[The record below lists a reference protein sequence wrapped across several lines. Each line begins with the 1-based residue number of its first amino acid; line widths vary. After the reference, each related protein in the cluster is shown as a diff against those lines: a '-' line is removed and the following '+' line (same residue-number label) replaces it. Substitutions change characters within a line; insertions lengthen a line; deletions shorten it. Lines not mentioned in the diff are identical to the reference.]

1 MTPADCKVGNEL
13 ITAEFGP
20 LTIAD
25 TVRWAGVQENVER
38 LHFDR
43 EFARENSRVRTF
55 IASGGYRQ
63 ALLARA
69 LTDRIG
75 RRGKLLKLRVR
86 HTAPTFEGDMLRYSA
101 RITETATRSDGFAI
115 SCEVEGRNQQNEQ
128 ILVGSCLVLLPSEQ
142 ASV

>member
-1 MTPADCKVGNEL
+1 MMPAEFAIGEEL
-13 ITAEFGP
+13 IAAEFGP
-20 LTIAD
+20 LTIVD

-43 EFARENSRVRTF
+43 EFVLENSRLRTF

-75 RRGKLLKLRVR
+75 PRGKLLRLRVR
-86 HTAPTFEGDMLRYSA
+86 HTAPTFEGDMLRYFA
-101 RITETATRSDGFAI
+101 RVTETATRPEGIAI
-115 SCEVEGRNQQNEQ
+115 SCDVEGKNRAERTSAGRK
-128 ILVGSCLVLLPSEQ
+128 LRPAG
-142 ASV
+142 AR

>member
-1 MTPADCKVGNEL
+1 MMPADCKVGDEL
-13 ITAEFGP
+13 VTAEFGP

-43 EFARENSRVRTF
+43 EFARENSRLRTF

-75 RRGKLLKLRVR
+75 PRGKLLKLRVR
-86 HTAPTFEGDMLRYSA
+86 HTAPTFEGDYLRYSV
-101 RITETATRSDGFAI
+101 RITETANRSEGLAI
-115 SCEVEGRNQQNEQ
+115 SCDVEGKNQQNEQ
-128 ILVGSCLVLLPSEQ
+128 ILVGSCLVLILSERGS
-142 ASV
+142 A